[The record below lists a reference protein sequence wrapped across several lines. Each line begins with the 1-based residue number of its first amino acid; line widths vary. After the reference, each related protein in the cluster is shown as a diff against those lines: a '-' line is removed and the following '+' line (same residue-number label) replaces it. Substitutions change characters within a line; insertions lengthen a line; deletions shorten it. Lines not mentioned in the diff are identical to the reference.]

1 MSMSRCGNICI
12 MPPKCSCKKRR
23 HGFSKRSSVDA
34 VMSGRSYVSMRKQ
47 KHFIWPFRKY
57 SLSDIVL
64 QRLVYCKYKHHH
76 RVCHATL
83 FPSRAWT
90 DKTNF
95 KAEARDYGKGNY
107 ISDAC
112 LWCSVNHNALCQLA
126 NQSILS
132 LLEGGALWK
141 TTCFREAGHR
151 GPTIMYSS
159 ASQTCPQDP
168 PTLHLLY
175 VSFI

>member
-1 MSMSRCGNICI
+1 MYR
-12 MPPKCSCKKRR
+12 
-23 HGFSKRSSVDA
+23 
-34 VMSGRSYVSMRKQ
+34 
-47 KHFIWPFRKY
+47 
-57 SLSDIVL
+57 
-64 QRLVYCKYKHHH
+64 KYKHHH

-141 TTCFREAGHR
+141 TTCFREAVHR

-168 PTLHLLY
+168 LPCTFCMSPLSSTPDSTHQLVRRDCKNLIGY
-175 VSFI
+175 VWLGRHAKYAGPGVLQDRFGKLWCTVFEI